1 MAYATL
7 DDLVA
12 RFGEQ
17 ELIDQTDRVSGT
29 NVNTEVVTRVLD
41 DASAIL
47 DGYLAGR
54 YALPLATVPAL
65 LVGLCCDLARYAL
78 YPDAAPD
85 LVKERYQ
92 NALKL
97 LARIADGTLQLGLSG
112 PPAQA
117 GLSQVVSS
125 PRLFARGER
134 S

>member
-1 MAYATL
+1 MPYATL
-7 DDLVA
+7 ADLVA

-17 ELIDQTDRVSGT
+17 ELIDQTDRLSGT
-29 NVNTEVVTRVLD
+29 NVDAAVVARVLD
-41 DASAIL
+41 DASAIMSS
-47 DGYLAGR
+47 YLAGR
-54 YALPLATVPAL
+54 YALPMATVPAL

-97 LARIADGTLQLGLSG
+97 LARIADGTLKLGLSG

-125 PRLFARGER
+125 SRLFSRDVR
-134 S
+134 

>member
-29 NVNTEVVTRVLD
+29 NVDAELVARVLD
-41 DASAIL
+41 YASATI
-47 DGYLAGR
+47 DPYLAGR
-54 YALPLATVPAL
+54 YDLPLPSVPAL
-65 LVGLCCDLARYAL
+65 LVGLCCDMARYAL
-78 YPDAAPD
+78 YPDAAPEM
-85 LVKERYQ
+85 VKDRYN
-92 NALKL
+92 NALRL
-97 LARIADGTLQLGLSG
+97 LREIAAGTLQLGLSS
-112 PPAQA
+112 PASS
-117 GLSQVVSS
+117 GLARGVSG